1 VFAQLVG
8 STADADVPHVISTS
22 YGEPEESVSLDCTVQ
37 PHLHARAR
45 AHARTRS
52 CACTHEH
59 TRTHARTH
67 AQVSLDYAN
76 RLNVEFQKAG
86 ARGISLLFASGDSGT
101 VRMHPNHHPG
111 MLYREYP
118 RVVPVTAPIRRSSMA
133 GAAGVGSS
141 CSGGRF
147 VGQWPAGSPWVTAVG
162 GTGAQSHTAMLSRA
176 PSAST
181 SACFVCLLACALT
194 VASALPAVHC
204 SGRKPRGCG
213 GALVRRLLRPVGA
226 GTLRCHPGLP
236 CCMLHLAADVVVA
249 LPTDRPVQCCGA
261 VGTVER
267 FEPAHSLTQALMGGG
282 GTRQCA
288 VLSDA

>member
-1 VFAQLVG
+1 MASRRSRSP
-8 STADADVPHVISTS
+8 STALFNHI
-22 YGEPEESVSLDCTVQ
+22 CTRA
-37 PHLHARAR
+37 HARTHAHARAR
-45 AHARTRS
+45 ARMNTLARTR
-52 CACTHEH
+52 
-59 TRTHARTH
+59 ARTH

-118 RVVPVTAPIRRSSMA
+118 RGILVVVPVTAPIRRSSMA

-181 SACFVCLLACALT
+181 SACLFVCFACALA
-194 VASALPAVHC
+194 VVSALPAVHC

-249 LPTDRPVQCCGA
+249 LPT
-261 VGTVER
+261 
-267 FEPAHSLTQALMGGG
+267 
-282 GTRQCA
+282 
-288 VLSDA
+288 

>member
-1 VFAQLVG
+1 M
-8 STADADVPHVISTS
+8 ISTS

-45 AHARTRS
+45 AHARTHS
-52 CACTHEH
+52 CARMNTL
-59 TRTHARTH
+59 RAHARTGLARLRQPPQRRVPEGWRARYLAAVRIGRLRYCGH
-67 AQVSLDYAN
+67 ASEPPSPGCCTEITREVSL
-76 RLNVEFQKAG
+76 V
-86 ARGISLLFASGDSGT
+86 
-101 VRMHPNHHPG
+101 V
-111 MLYREYP
+111 
-118 RVVPVTAPIRRSSMA
+118 VVPVTAPIRRSSMA

-226 GTLRCHPGLP
+226 GTLRCHPWLP

-249 LPTDRPVQCCGA
+249 LPTDRFSA
-261 VGTVER
+261 VVLSALWRGLSLLT
-267 FEPAHSLTQALMGGG
+267 HSL
-282 GTRQCA
+282 RP
-288 VLSDA
+288 